1 MDIEVENL
9 ETMLVNLSR
18 ISENINNI
26 VIDRKILSN
35 AQFLSFIE
43 SVLNTNYKEM
53 FKNEN
58 NKVAALIDKE
68 LDCVSYTIEA
78 HLGEISRLEYEKL
91 INKKN
96 QEYQVIAEQH
106 KIAMKELEKKK

>member
-35 AQFLSFIE
+35 AQF
-43 SVLNTNYKEM
+43 
-53 FKNEN
+53 FKF
-58 NKVAALIDKE
+58 
-68 LDCVSYTIEA
+68 YR
-78 HLGEISRLEYEKL
+78 ISSKHKL
-91 INKKN
+91 
-96 QEYQVIAEQH
+96 
-106 KIAMKELEKKK
+106 